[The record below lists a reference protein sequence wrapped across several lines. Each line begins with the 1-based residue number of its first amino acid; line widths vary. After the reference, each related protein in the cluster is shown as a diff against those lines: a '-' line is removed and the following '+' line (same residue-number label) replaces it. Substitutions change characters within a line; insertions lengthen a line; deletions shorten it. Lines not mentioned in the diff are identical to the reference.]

1 MPNKKIKLTV
11 CFYYVFLKIIAK
23 KLYRYCKAIRI
34 LQGSL
39 PTKATIIRGK

>member
-1 MPNKKIKLTV
+1 LFLID
-11 CFYYVFLKIIAK
+11 FLKVIAK

-39 PTKATIIRGK
+39 PTKARIIGEK